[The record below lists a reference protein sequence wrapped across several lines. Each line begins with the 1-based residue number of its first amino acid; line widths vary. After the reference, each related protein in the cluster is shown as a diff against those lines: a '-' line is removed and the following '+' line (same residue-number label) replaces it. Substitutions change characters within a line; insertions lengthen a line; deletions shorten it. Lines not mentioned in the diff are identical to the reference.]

1 MTGTAESSSTPPA
14 IQTEC
19 CIAGG
24 GPAGMMLGYLLARAG
39 IAVVV
44 LEKHRDFL
52 RDFRGDT
59 VHPSTLRTMQ
69 ELGLLQD
76 FLKLPHQRLAHLDGV
91 FGSERVRIAELTG
104 LPPSYGF
111 IAFMPQ
117 WDFLQF
123 LAEKAQKYPH
133 FQLRMGARV
142 SALVQDGARVLGAR
156 AVSDEG
162 ELEIRAPLTVAAD
175 GRRSTVRELAGL
187 RSRDLGAPIDVL
199 WFRIA
204 TKGEK
209 IEPVFAH
216 VGQGH
221 VLVTLDRGDYYQCAY
236 VIAKGAA
243 EQIKARG
250 MARFHAEIARIVP
263 AFARPLSELQ
273 SWDDVKLLTVTVDR
287 LERWSKDGVL
297 CIGDAAHAMSP
308 VGGVG
313 INLAIQDAVAS
324 ANLLSEPLRAGRLTP
339 ADLARVEARRELPT
353 RITQALQ
360 IQAHERLLAPA
371 LRETREAQRPPLL
384 FRFATRSHA
393 LRRLLGRVIGIGIRS
408 EHVRSPELPP
418 NARQH

>member
-1 MTGTAESSSTPPA
+1 
-14 IQTEC
+14 
-19 CIAGG
+19 
-24 GPAGMMLGYLLARAG
+24 MMLGYLLARAG
-39 IAVVV
+39 IDVVV
-44 LEKHRDFL
+44 LEKHGDFL

-91 FGSERVRIAELTG
+91 FGSERVRIAELDG

-123 LAEKAQKYPH
+123 LAEKADKYPN
-133 FQLRMGARV
+133 FRRLMSARV
-142 SALVQDGARVLGAR
+142 SGLVEEGARVLGAR
-156 AVSDEG
+156 AIDAEG
-162 ELEIRAPLTVAAD
+162 EFEIRAPLTVAAD
-175 GRRSTVRELAGL
+175 GRHSTVRELARL

-199 WFRIA
+199 WFRIP

-243 EQIKARG
+243 EDIKARG
-250 MARFHAEIARIVP
+250 MARFQAEIARIVP
-263 AFARPLSELQ
+263 AFARHLDELK

-287 LERWSKDGVL
+287 LERWSAEGVL

-313 INLAIQDAVAS
+313 INLAIQDAVAA

-339 ADLARVEARRELPT
+339 ADLARVQARREFPT
-353 RITQALQ
+353 RLTQALQ

-371 LRETREAQRPPLL
+371 LSQSAEALRPPLL
-384 FRFATRSHA
+384 FRLATSSHA
-393 LRRLLGRVIGIGIRS
+393 LRRLLGRVLGVGIRS

-418 NARQH
+418 KARPH